1 MERVDKAILEQLPA
15 SLNMQ
20 AIMSLSSASDPLA
33 ALDGK
38 VPNLALF
45 CV

>member
-1 MERVDKAILEQLPA
+1 VEKVDKAILEQLPA
-15 SLNMQ
+15 SLDAP
-20 AIMSLSSASDPLA
+20 AILSLPLVSNPLI

-38 VPNLALF
+38 VHNLVLF